1 MSGDIQDDYY
11 GIMYPLKP
19 DMSKISY
26 INKGLWDEKKE
37 EMKFYKQD
45 NEQYVSQSLI
55 KGLFGDNY
63 DNVDVDTLKNI
74 KEEREHFDIDILK
87 LSISGAEVKV
97 LNKMLNENIF
107 PKYICV
113 HFSINN
119 SADQELIIAIL
130 NRLQHVRY
138 QIIAN
143 EGRKFTLK
151 LHI

>member
-1 MSGDIQDDYY
+1 
-11 GIMYPLKP
+11 
-19 DMSKISY
+19 
-26 INKGLWDEKKE
+26 
-37 EMKFYKQD
+37 MKFYKQD

-55 KGLFGDNY
+55 KGMFGDNY
-63 DNVDVDTLKNI
+63 DEVEVDTLKNI
-74 KEEREHFDIDILK
+74 KEERDHFDIDILK

-97 LNKMLNENIF
+97 LNAMLNENIF

-119 SADQELIIAIL
+119 STDQELIIAIL